1 MTTIQEIAARYS
13 QKERMTRFGFGPVYG
28 LRYGVGDPHFPALLY
43 ALVDLG
49 VIDFEAC
56 DRSDSGLRVGDR
68 VAKRTG
74 DYHADGEVLAVFFK
88 RDGTPRIVVEFDV
101 PRGLCFV
108 MRPDQVER
116 MTHQPGGAE
125 SINRE
130 SIPKPSRPTLLD
142 ESLPPIPGIY
152 FLAIS
157 DVGRDDDDQLEHRAL
172 ALELDIAGCLDA
184 RLP

>member
-1 MTTIQEIAARYS
+1 MLIIQSE
-13 QKERMTRFGFGPVYG
+13 
-28 LRYGVGDPHFPALLY
+28 
-43 ALVDLG
+43 
-49 VIDFEAC
+49 
-56 DRSDSGLRVGDR
+56 LRVGDR

-74 DYHADGEVLAVFFK
+74 DYHADGEILAVFAK

-108 MRPDQVER
+108 MRPDQVSI
-116 MTHQPGGAE
+116 THQPGGAG
-125 SINRE
+125 
-130 SIPKPSRPTLLD
+130 SIPRGSIPTITSSPTLLD

-152 FLAIS
+152 SLAIS
-157 DVGRDDDDQLEHRAL
+157 DIGREDDDRLERRAL